1 MKDFE
6 LDLKRRE
13 RQLTELILRNE
24 RSEHG
29 FNTSP
34 SFVQSDII
42 DFNKSAERIS
52 TKSANID
59 NLISQFQSHQKE
71 ALQHEQVLNKFLE
84 RDTNNKPLESDSQ
97 SVTTEQML
105 EMYQAQSA
113 RASREK
119 GDQGRG
125 KRTDIHI
132 FEVNDREE

>member
-1 MKDFE
+1 MEAELKVRENEIEEKEQELQDFE
-6 LDLKRRE
+6 SDLKRRE

-52 TKSANID
+52 TKSANIE

-71 ALQHEQVLNKFLE
+71 ALQHEQVLNRFLE
-84 RDTNNKPLESDSQ
+84 RDTNNKPQESDSQ

-105 EMYQAQSA
+105 EIY
-113 RASREK
+113 
-119 GDQGRG
+119 
-125 KRTDIHI
+125 
-132 FEVNDREE
+132 